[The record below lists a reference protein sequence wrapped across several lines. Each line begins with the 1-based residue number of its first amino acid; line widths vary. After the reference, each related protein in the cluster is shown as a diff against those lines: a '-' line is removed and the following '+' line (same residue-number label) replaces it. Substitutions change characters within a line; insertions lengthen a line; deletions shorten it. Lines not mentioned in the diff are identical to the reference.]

1 MKPSKLKRHL
11 STKHATYC
19 NKPKEYFERLLKS
32 SNTEKQSFE
41 KFVAVNEKYL
51 LASYETSYL
60 IAKNKKHCTIGEDL
74 VLPAAIKMSEIV
86 HGKKYGDEIR
96 KIPFQH

>member
-1 MKPSKLKRHL
+1 MVSYDQLICNEILAAESMKPSKLKRHL

-60 IAKNKKHCTIGEDL
+60 KDSGNIW
-74 VLPAAIKMSEIV
+74 
-86 HGKKYGDEIR
+86 
-96 KIPFQH
+96 